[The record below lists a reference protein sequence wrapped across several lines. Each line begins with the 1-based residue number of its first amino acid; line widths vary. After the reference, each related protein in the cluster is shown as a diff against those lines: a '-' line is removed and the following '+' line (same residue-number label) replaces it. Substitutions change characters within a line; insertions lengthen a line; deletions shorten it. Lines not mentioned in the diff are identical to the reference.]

1 MNAPKGNAVI
11 AKNSTYPKSRY
22 AKNLKM
28 LIIVRRERIRI
39 NVKKENRIGVVINIK
54 NRLTSNK
61 KDDK

>member
-1 MNAPKGNAVI
+1 MNAPKFNAVI
-11 AKNSTYPKSRY
+11 AKNSIYPNSKY

>member
-28 LIIVRRERIRI
+28 LIIVRRERIKI
-39 NVKKENRIGVVINIK
+39 NVKKENKTGTVINIK
-54 NRLTSNK
+54 NRLVSNK
-61 KDDK
+61 EDDR

>member
-11 AKNSTYPKSRY
+11 AKNRIYPKRRY

-28 LIIVRRERIRI
+28 LIIVRRERMRI
-39 NVKKENRIGVVINIK
+39 NVKKENRTGVVINIK
-54 NRLTSNK
+54 NRLTSNR

>member
-28 LIIVRRERIRI
+28 LITVRRERIRI
-39 NVKKENRIGVVINIK
+39 NVKKENRIGIIINIK
-54 NRLTSNK
+54 NRLISNK
-61 KDDK
+61 KEDR